1 MRYIFFLCLLYLPL
15 LLPGESTPQR
25 RLQNLRVKLKQQR
38 KKIKELKGKES
49 SILQSIQ
56 EIDNE
61 IYLNR
66 NLISELKR
74 EEANTEEQIKFLGN
88 KIERLSTRLTA
99 KKKILAR
106 RLREIYKYGEIHPI
120 EIILLS
126 HSFDDAV
133 KRVKYLI
140 LIAQQ
145 DQRVYREILRISQI
159 LKDEKETVVSKLKKL
174 KIIRKEA
181 ENEGGNLLAEKENKK
196 RYLSSTKSQREDAE
210 KLAVELRQS
219 ERDLQKLIASLE
231 ERKKKRKGIT
241 YFDTHKGKIMMP
253 AEGKIV
259 GKFGFVKD
267 LKYGTTTK
275 NNGIDIKA
283 PWGEDV
289 YAVYSGKVVYADN
302 FLGYG
307 KVVLIDHDD
316 GYYTLYGHLSS
327 IAVVLGND
335 VLMGDIVGKVGDTGS
350 TDFPELHF
358 EIRKHGK
365 PVNPLI
371 YLKR

>member
-1 MRYIFFLCLLYLPL
+1 MRGILLFYFLSIPL
-15 LLPGESTPQR
+15 LLPGESTPQKK
-25 RLQNLRVKLKQQR
+25 LQDLRHSLREQR
-38 KKIKELKGKES
+38 KKIKELRGKES

-66 NLISELKR
+66 KLIGELKK
-74 EEANTEEQIKFLGN
+74 EETNTEEQITFLEN
-88 KIERLSTRLTA
+88 KINRLSKRLTA
-99 KKKILAR
+99 KKKILAK
-106 RLREIYKYGEIHPI
+106 RLREIYKYGEIHPV

-126 HSFDDAV
+126 HSFDDAI
-133 KRVKYLI
+133 KRIKYLI

-145 DQRVYREILRISQI
+145 DQRVYQEILRISQV
-159 LKDEKETVVSKLKKL
+159 LTEEKETVISKLKKL

-181 ENEGGNLLAEKENKK
+181 EDEGNNLLAEKKNKK
-196 RYLSSTKSQREDAE
+196 RYLSATKSQRENAE
-210 KLAVELRQS
+210 KLAAEMRQA

-231 ERKKKRKGIT
+231 KQRKAKKGIT
-241 YFDTHKGKIMMP
+241 YFDTHKGQIIMP
-253 AEGKIV
+253 VEGKIV
-259 GKFGFVKD
+259 GKFGFIKD
-267 LKYGTTTK
+267 PKYGTITK

-307 KVVLIDHDD
+307 KVVLIDHNN
-316 GYYTLYGHLSS
+316 GFYTLYGYLSS
-327 IAVVLGND
+327 ITVDLGND
-335 VLMGDIVGKVGDTGS
+335 VLTGDIIGKVGDTGS
-350 TDFPELHF
+350 TEFPKLHF
-358 EIRKHGK
+358 EIRKNGK